1 MYLARIYI
9 FLGDLCVFWGEKY
22 GEKRLD
28 NYWGMGYKNLNK
40 GYFGMKELLSGK
52 IQLTLTVILGLL
64 GLLILPTPPTA

>member
-1 MYLARIYI
+1 
-9 FLGDLCVFWGEKY
+9 
-22 GEKRLD
+22 
-28 NYWGMGYKNLNK
+28 MGYKNLNK